1 MSTCAKIFKSLPSCN
16 AEKIDE
22 NQNRI
27 KKQVASRN
35 AERAVILSEPEAVE
49 SDAEEA
55 TDKGFFLGSHFVR
68 QWIVRQI

>member
-1 MSTCAKIFKSLPSCN
+1 MLEQI
-16 AEKIDE
+16 EK
-22 NQNRI
+22 RI

-68 QWIVRQI
+68 QLGIVRQI